1 MIINQGVGRYTEDS
15 SSTTTTT
22 KTTTTAAAA
31 VATTII
37 TAKITTMS
45 WTYNLT
51 NTTLNC
57 YMLSNRSVCP
67 LVTTS
72 NAFCVCS
79 ELLSYEKKLSY
90 REDNDDDDGDNDA
103 DDNAMT

>member
-1 MIINQGVGRYTEDS
+1 
-15 SSTTTTT
+15 
-22 KTTTTAAAA
+22 
-31 VATTII
+31 
-37 TAKITTMS
+37 
-45 WTYNLT
+45 
-51 NTTLNC
+51 
-57 YMLSNRSVCP
+57 MLSNRSVCP